1 MSEDVF
7 FIFLA
12 VVSGGGVL
20 YTYVGYPL
28 IMFLYSLIRNRSIQK
43 SPWRGSV
50 SVVLVVRNEES
61 AIRSRIENLLD
72 QSGDWCSYQ
81 VIAASDGST
90 DGTAAQMRSIS
101 DKRLVVMESAAHRG
115 KADVL
120 NDAIARSS
128 GEIIV
133 FADGRQ
139 RFDRT
144 TVAELCANFS
154 DSMVGA
160 VSGELHFENNEGVR
174 GIGAGLSAYWNLE
187 KMLRKA
193 ESRVDS
199 VIGCTGAV
207 YAILKD
213 HFTPLHPDTV
223 LDDVA
228 IPMMIAM
235 SGRRVVFEPTAKA
248 WDRVGRDAGREFK
261 RKIRTLAGSLQ
272 LCALYPDLL
281 NLFLNRLIFQFFSH
295 KIMRLFAPWCLIVF
309 FAASA
314 VMGQTHP
321 AGVLLVILQLTF
333 YGLGVAGLLMRSAG
347 SFMLS
352 APAAFLLLNICAAA
366 APFYFWRGRVSSRW
380 R

>member
-7 FIFLA
+7 FIVLA
-12 VVSGGGVL
+12 AVSGAGVV
-20 YTYVGYPL
+20 YTYAGYPFV
-28 IMFLYSLIRNRSIQK
+28 MFLFALIRNRGIKK

-50 SVVLVVRNEES
+50 SVILVVRNEEAS
-61 AIRSRIENLLD
+61 IRGRIENLLEQAGEWSD
-72 QSGDWCSYQ
+72 YE
-81 VIAASDGST
+81 VIVASDGST
-90 DGTAAQMRSIS
+90 DGTVAQMRSIS
-101 DKRLVVMESAAHRG
+101 DKRLVIMESAEHRG
-115 KADVL
+115 KAEVI

-139 RFDRT
+139 RYDRT
-144 TVAELCANFS
+144 TVAELCANFA
-154 DSMVGA
+154 DDTVGA
-160 VSGELHFENNEGVR
+160 VSGELNFEDNEGAR
-174 GIGAGLSAYWNLE
+174 GIGEGLSAYWNLE
-187 KMLRKA
+187 KLLRKA

-207 YAILKD
+207 YAIRKES
-213 HFTPLHPDTV
+213 FIPLHPDTV

-228 IPMMIAM
+228 IPMRIAM
-235 SGRRVVFEPTAKA
+235 SGRRAIFDPAAKA

-272 LCALYPDLL
+272 LCALHPQLL
-281 NLFLNRLIFQFFSH
+281 SVFSNRLLFQFFSH
-295 KIMRLFAPWCLIVF
+295 KLMRLFAPWLLVAF
-309 FAASA
+309 FASCA
-314 VMGQTHP
+314 VIGRTYQ
-321 AGVLLVILQLTF
+321 AGTVLVILQLAF
-333 YGLGVAGLLMRSAG
+333 YALGAAGLMMRRAG

-366 APFYFWRGRVSSRW
+366 APFYFWRGKIGPKW